1 LWTAILTVQA
11 QTLLDLKSQ
20 GRNVDFS
27 GAVATKPF
35 RVGTTLPAVCN
46 IGEAFFKS
54 DAPPGSNLY
63 TCTATNTWTVQ
74 SGSGGAASLP
84 TTTNLVKGN
93 GSGGAAIANPGADY
107 YKPGMAIS
115 SMDLPLNVA
124 TTDGQNTFSDP
135 GNQYFG
141 KYDVACDATGVAA
154 DNVLVKKSGAACVTL
169 STSDTKIDSGL
180 VGLLVSGSTTTSGRV
195 RKFGVG
201 DCSSVGTIAAGDWI
215 VPSTTTAGY
224 CEGSSSRPTAGTVII
239 GRANG
244 PSGGTVPV
252 DIQIDPNAT
261 GGNSDHSSAINSTDF
276 AVAADNVAHTLS
288 WDTNE
293 EDVGGIHST
302 STTPARFT
310 IQHTGWY
317 GVACQVFG
325 NTINL
330 NNNMLELRVV
340 KNGSTV
346 VADDFFAGTVAYK
359 VFRAAA
365 AVHLVATDYLTCDVR
380 SNVTGNITLTHGS
393 GLTFMQVTGL
403 NGGGAGGSST
413 PGGSDTQLQYNSAG
427 SFSGSAD
434 FTLSSHTLAGGASA
448 ILNMGSAPA
457 ATGLKIPTAAG
468 AAPTADGQIAV
479 DSTAHALKFGSNGST
494 KTMMDTTT
502 AVQSS
507 QLPTTV
513 LDGSGAYCADAGS
526 TDAYACTLSPAPGSY
541 VTGARYRFK
550 ANTANT
556 GSATIN
562 FNSLG
567 AKPIK
572 KAAGGV
578 TTDIADNDIRAGQV
592 VDVVYD
598 GTNMQMQSTLGNAA
612 AGGGSGYATI
622 QSNGTSQTQRSTVN
636 FIGRGVTGDD
646 GTTLTNVRFCD
657 PSTSVCMKDDFVGGN
672 ITAGSVGELGWSTSV
687 SGSAFVWTGLT
698 DPAEPGNVDL
708 ETGTTSGS
716 IGAFYIPARTTAFD
730 PSSNF
735 DMTFRV
741 KADSSSNVTARA
753 GYGDSTSSFDAPAN
767 GIYLEHL
774 DTDTNWFCV
783 ARASSTQA
791 RTNSAVAFGTS
802 WIWLRVRRKDASTI
816 GCTVATTMANVLNTA
831 NEVTVTTNIPT
842 AGTGMLS
849 FTMIKNTAAA
859 DKHWALGYF
868 DNIITGLT
876 R

>member
-1 LWTAILTVQA
+1 
-11 QTLLDLKSQ
+11 LDLKSQ

-434 FTLSSHTLAGGASA
+434 FTLSSHTLVGGASA